1 MWQAIVVGL
10 IGGAV
15 TGISPCILPVL
26 PLVLAVSGGS
36 RSRPY
41 LVVAGLVTSF
51 AATTLLG
58 AAALSALGLPRDTL
72 RWVGIALLV
81 LVGIGMLVP
90 SFYRVLEAPFEKLP
104 RFGSLQQKA
113 RGKGGF
119 VVGLAM
125 GVVYVPCAGPVLAAI
140 TVAAASDRVDARL
153 VAMTLGFAVG
163 AAAPLLAFAVGGNRV
178 GERVDFFHRHDR
190 AIRVVAGVVVLA
202 MAAAIAT
209 NAPERIQ
216 RALPDYTAGVQ
227 ETLGEKVDAPSSSGS
242 LKDCRKA
249 DPARLSDCGAVP
261 ALAEGTWLGGGPVD
275 PRTAGVTLVDFWAYA
290 CINCQRANEH
300 VTKLYDAYR
309 DAGLTVVGVHSPEY
323 AFEHETANVERAM
336 AEQGIHYP
344 VVQDNEFATWHNFD
358 NRYWPAHYLV
368 DAHGT
373 VRQIHEGEGAYAE
386 TESLVRELLTQ
397 ANPHVVLPDPVED
410 GVQAAA
416 PSAPSRN
423 PET

>member
-58 AAALSALGLPRDTL
+58 AAALRALGLPRDTL

-90 SFYRVLEAPFEKLP
+90 SFYRLLEAPFEKLP

-163 AAAPLLAFAVGGNRV
+163 AVVPLLAFAVGGNRV

-249 DPARLSDCGAVP
+249 DPAQLSDCGAVP

-344 VVQDNEFATWHNFD
+344 VV
-358 NRYWPAHYLV
+358 
-368 DAHGT
+368 
-373 VRQIHEGEGAYAE
+373 
-386 TESLVRELLTQ
+386 
-397 ANPHVVLPDPVED
+397 
-410 GVQAAA
+410 
-416 PSAPSRN
+416 
-423 PET
+423 